1 MTRMTNATKIGWSTT
16 LFIGGR
22 MVAGEG
28 EPLTVANPAT
38 ELNIATFNQTSPAQ
52 LDDAVRAAK
61 TAFESGV
68 WADGDTRRDI
78 LLHLADL
85 LEEHRDEFGAAIIEE
100 VGTPAN
106 LIAPLQVGV
115 PLAALRYYAD
125 MATLD
130 HTRHLAP
137 HNQPGAPS
145 ESMVRQVPAG
155 VVAAITAYNYPIL
168 MLCLKIA
175 PALAAGCTVVVL
187 PSPQTPLSTLLF
199 GTLLA
204 KAGVPDGV
212 VNIVVGGV
220 DIGTA
225 LSEHPDVDK
234 ISFTGS
240 VPVGSAVMQQ
250 AAKTITGVV
259 LELGGKSATI
269 VLPDADLSSALAP
282 IHLRYLRNAGQGC
295 ASPTR
300 ILVQRAQ
307 LDDFIARSQAF
318 FPTVKVGDPRDIDTI
333 CGPLISEDHLL
344 RVEGYVER
352 AVAAGAH
359 IVAGG
364 GRPDLSR
371 GWYMNP
377 TLIAGA
383 HNTDEICREELFGPV
398 GVVIPYDT
406 IDEAIAIAND
416 SHLGLAAA
424 IFGPLEEA
432 KEVAAKLRVGSVYI
446 NGGGATRMDA
456 PMGGFKQSGIGRE
469 YGIEALREYLE
480 PQHIQWSTA

>member
-1 MTRMTNATKIGWSTT
+1 MSAAAAPNIDWNTN

-22 MVAGEG
+22 MVAGAG
-28 EPLTVANPAT
+28 APLTVTNPAT
-38 ELNIATFNQTSPAQ
+38 GQDIATFDQASPAQ
-52 LDDAVRAAK
+52 VDDAISAAK

-68 WADGDTRRDI
+68 WSDGETRRDI
-78 LLHLADL
+78 LLRLADL
-85 LEEHRDEFGAAIIEE
+85 LEEHREEFGAAIIEE

-106 LIAPLQVGV
+106 LIAPLQLGV

-130 HTRHLAP
+130 HTRQLAP
-137 HNQPGAPS
+137 DTQPGAPS
-145 ESMVRQVPAG
+145 ESLVRQVPAG

-168 MLCLKIA
+168 MLGLKIA
-175 PALAAGCTVVVL
+175 PALASGCTVVVL

-199 GTLLA
+199 AKLLA
-204 KAGVPDGV
+204 KAGAPDGV
-212 VNIVVGGV
+212 VNIIVGGV
-220 DIGTA
+220 DVGTA
-225 LSEHPDVDK
+225 LSEHPDIDK

-269 VLPDADLSSALAP
+269 VLPDADLSTALAP

-300 ILVQRAQ
+300 ILVQRDQ

-318 FPTVKVGDPRDIDTI
+318 FPTVKTGDPRDIDTI

-364 GRPDLSR
+364 GRPDLPH

-377 TLIAGA
+377 TLITGV
-383 HNTDEICREELFGPV
+383 NNSDEICREELFGPV
-398 GVVIPYDT
+398 GVVIPFDT
-406 IDEAIAIAND
+406 IEEAIAIAND

-424 IFGPLEEA
+424 IFGPLDHALETAE
-432 KEVAAKLRVGSVYI
+432 KLRVGSVYI

-480 PQHIQWSTA
+480 PQHIQWSIA

>member
-1 MTRMTNATKIGWSTT
+1 
-16 LFIGGR
+16 
-22 MVAGEG
+22 
-28 EPLTVANPAT
+28 
-38 ELNIATFNQTSPAQ
+38 
-52 LDDAVRAAK
+52 
-61 TAFESGV
+61 
-68 WADGDTRRDI
+68 
-78 LLHLADL
+78 
-85 LEEHRDEFGAAIIEE
+85 
-100 VGTPAN
+100 
-106 LIAPLQVGV
+106 
-115 PLAALRYYAD
+115 
-125 MATLD
+125 
-130 HTRHLAP
+130 
-137 HNQPGAPS
+137 
-145 ESMVRQVPAG
+145 
-155 VVAAITAYNYPIL
+155 
-168 MLCLKIA
+168 
-175 PALAAGCTVVVL
+175 
-187 PSPQTPLSTLLF
+187 
-199 GTLLA
+199 
-204 KAGVPDGV
+204 V
-212 VNIVVGGV
+212 VNIIVGGV
-220 DIGTA
+220 DVGTA
-225 LSEHPDVDK
+225 LSEHPDIDK

-269 VLPDADLSSALAP
+269 VLPDADLSTALAP

-300 ILVQRAQ
+300 ILVQRDQ

-318 FPTVKVGDPRDIDTI
+318 FPTVKTGDPRDIDTI

-364 GRPDLSR
+364 GRPDLPH

-377 TLIAGA
+377 TLITGV
-383 HNTDEICREELFGPV
+383 NNSDEICREELFGPV
-398 GVVIPYDT
+398 GVVMPFDT
-406 IDEAIAIAND
+406 IEEAIAIAND

-424 IFGPLEEA
+424 IFGPLDHALETAE
-432 KEVAAKLRVGSVYI
+432 KLRVGSVYI

-480 PQHIQWSTA
+480 PQHIQWSIA